1 MDYSSI
7 KYMSSLVCNYPGVVS
22 KRYGEVCWVERQ
34 VVAPSRGKA
43 ELGSVGQGIV
53 EGSGVGNSVGWGVL
67 LNYILEVTEYG
78 IEDSVSWQCVI
89 ITNMK
94 RTPFRTFYTTVHFHY
109 VSGNQG
115 RILNPPPPWCSNQT

>member
-89 ITNMK
+89 IIEVVIFSCLPM
-94 RTPFRTFYTTVHFHY
+94 Y
-109 VSGNQG
+109 VEALYG
-115 RILNPPPPWCSNQT
+115 IKVDALFLEL